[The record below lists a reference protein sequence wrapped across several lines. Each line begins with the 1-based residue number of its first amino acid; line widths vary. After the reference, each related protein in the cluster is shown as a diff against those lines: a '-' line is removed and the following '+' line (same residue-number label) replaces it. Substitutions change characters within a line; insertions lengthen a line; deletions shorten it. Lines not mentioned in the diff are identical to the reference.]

1 MTFEVHLEDRSPT
14 FSTFYTGL
22 MSAELL
28 FVVQYSQFTISLV
41 YTAVTSAKWVD
52 VDVDVEEEEEDNK
65 LCSCGQLC
73 I

>member
-1 MTFEVHLEDRSPT
+1 
-14 FSTFYTGL
+14 

-52 VDVDVEEEEEDNK
+52 VDVEEEEEDNK